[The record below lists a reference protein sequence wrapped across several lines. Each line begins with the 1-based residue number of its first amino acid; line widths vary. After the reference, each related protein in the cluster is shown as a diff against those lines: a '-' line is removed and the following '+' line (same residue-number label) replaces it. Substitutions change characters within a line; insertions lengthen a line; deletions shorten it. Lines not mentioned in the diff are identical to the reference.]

1 LFFYLPP
8 QTTHATAFCRFRRE
22 SAEER
27 RRPEMSL
34 AKIAKTAKEDE
45 EADKSELGRNSD
57 LFAP

>member
-1 LFFYLPP
+1 
-8 QTTHATAFCRFRRE
+8 
-22 SAEER
+22 
-27 RRPEMSL
+27 MSL